1 MAKKTHQT
9 KLIYLD
15 YAAATPV
22 DPKVIAAMEPY
33 YDRLFFNPSANYYPA
48 QQVKA
53 DLNSARANV
62 ALMLGAKPAE
72 VIFTAGGTEANNLAI
87 YGVMS
92 QFPAAN
98 IIVSSIEHE
107 SVLAPAEKYNHKLAP
122 VHQDGLIDIEALAK
136 LIDDQTVML
145 SIMYANNEIG
155 TIQSLSAISRLITKV
170 RQTRQNKGNKLP
182 LYLHSDAC
190 QAGDYLDI
198 HVDRL
203 GLNLM
208 TLNGGKIYGPKQSG
222 VLYVSRRTTI
232 LPQILGGGQEMGYRS
247 GTENVAGA
255 IGFSTA
261 LKLAQTNCK
270 QNNYKMKNLQ
280 NIFIDNIRQ
289 LLPNALINGSLS
301 HRLPNNIH
309 LTLPGMD
316 NERILYQL
324 DERGILAASGSACSA
339 SSQQPSHVL
348 TALGFNDDYARSS
361 LRFSMGRQTS
371 SSDIVTTVKTLQM
384 IVNS

>member
-1 MAKKTHQT
+1 VAKKTHQT